1 MSFSK
6 EHRASTLSGILFVA
20 LFALASM
27 YLAEIPWLV
36 KAGISPLVIAIILGI
51 IYSNTLR
58 HHLPSL
64 WVPGVQFSAKQLLRL
79 AIILY
84 GFRVTFQQ
92 IAAVGMEGL
101 IIDLF
106 VVIFTLLLGYWVG
119 VKVLKLDRHLAL
131 LITTGSAICGA
142 AAVLAVEDVL
152 HSEPYKATV
161 AVGTVVLFGTM
172 AMFLWPAL
180 QHLGILGMTE
190 NQYGIFSGA
199 SVHEVA
205 QALVAGTNVSPEA
218 GNVAVIVKMTRVLLL
233 VPVLIFLSLY
243 ENRQREAFEGAG
255 KLKFGVPW
263 FAVIFAVIIG
273 FNSLN
278 ILPAVVVKLLNQ
290 WDVFLLT
297 MAMGAIGMETNLQKI
312 KKVGLKPLYLAIG
325 LFLWLLISVYMLVHF
340 FGQVTNLL

>member
-1 MSFSK
+1 MSFAR

-27 YLAEIPWLV
+27 YLAEMSWLV
-36 KAGISPLVIAIILGI
+36 KAGISSLVITIILGI

-64 WVPGVQFSAKQLLRL
+64 WVPGLQFSSKQLLRL
-79 AIILY
+79 AIVLY
-84 GFRVTFQQ
+84 GFRVTIQQ
-92 IAAVGMEGL
+92 IAAVGVEGL
-101 IIDLF
+101 VIDLF

-161 AVGTVVLFGTM
+161 AVGTVVLFGTI
-172 AMFLWPAL
+172 AMFLWPTL
-180 QHLGILGMTE
+180 QHLGILGMTD

-199 SVHEVA
+199 SIHEVA
-205 QALVAGTNVSPEA
+205 QALVAGTNVSAKA

-233 VPVLIFLSLY
+233 VPVLIFLSFY
-243 ENRQREAFEGAG
+243 ENRQRAG
-255 KLKFGVPW
+255 FASTKRIRLRIPW
-263 FAVIFAVIIG
+263 FAVIFAAMIG
-273 FNSLN
+273 LNSLHV
-278 ILPAVVVKLLNQ
+278 IPVVVVKLINQ

-297 MAMGAIGMETNLQKI
+297 MAMGAIGMETNLKKI

-325 LFLWLLISVYMLVHF
+325 LFLWLLISVYLLVHF
-340 FGQVTNLL
+340 F

>member
-27 YLAEIPWLV
+27 YLAEIPWLM

-92 IAAVGMEGL
+92 IATVGLEGL
-101 IIDLF
+101 VIDLF

-119 VKVLKLDRHLAL
+119 VKILKLDRHLAL

-161 AVGTVVLFGTM
+161 AVGTVVLFGTI
-172 AMFLWPAL
+172 AMFLWPVL
-180 QHLGILGMTE
+180 QHLGVLSMTE

-205 QALVAGTNVSPEA
+205 QALVAGTNISLEA

-233 VPVLIFLSLY
+233 VPLLIFLSFY
-243 ENRQREAFEGAG
+243 ENRKRSSSEGG
-255 KLKFGVPW
+255 VKIKLSIPW
-263 FAVIFAVIIG
+263 FAVMFAVMIG

-278 ILPAVVVKLLNQ
+278 ILPTVLIKWINQ

-297 MAMGAIGMETNLQKI
+297 MAMGAIGMETSLQKI
-312 KKVGLKPLYLAIG
+312 KKVGLNPLYLAIG
-325 LFLWLLISVYMLVHF
+325 LFFWLLISVYVLVHF
-340 FGQVTNLL
+340 FD